1 MPRIFLGDDIEFQNG
16 MIVSYQDITDNT
28 YTITNTSGAG
38 GGQEYAMGVNTTS
51 TAKVINLP
59 KDDASGSS
67 AAKVV
72 GRMYYIF
79 DLSANASNNNITIN
93 AGTNGDIIGNIGIS
107 PTTETLTLSG
117 DGDSVSLLCISA
129 GNDTDGG
136 IWKVI

>member
-16 MIVSYQDITDNT
+16 MIVSYKEVTT
-28 YTITNTSGAG
+28 TPYSITNTSGAT
-38 GGQEYAMGVNTTS
+38 GGQEYAMGVNTAS
-51 TAKVINLP
+51 ALKVINLP
-59 KDDASGSS
+59 QDDTSGSS

-79 DLSANASNNNITIN
+79 DLSANASEHNIVIN
-93 AGTNGDIIGNIGIS
+93 AGTSGNIIGS
-107 PTTETLTLSG
+107 TTSESLTLAG

-129 GNDTDGG
+129 GNDTNGG